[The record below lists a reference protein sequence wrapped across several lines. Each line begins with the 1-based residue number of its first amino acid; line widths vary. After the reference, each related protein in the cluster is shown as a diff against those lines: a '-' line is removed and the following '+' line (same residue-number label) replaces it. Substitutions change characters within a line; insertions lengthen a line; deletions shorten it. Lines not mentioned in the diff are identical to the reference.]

1 MQSNFAPLDYIV
13 FIAYGLM
20 IITIGLM
27 VSRTKKGM
35 QKTAQDYF
43 LASRSLTWWA
53 IGASLLAA
61 NISAEH
67 FIAMSGSGYAIGLA
81 IASYEW
87 IAAFALIIVG
97 KYFLPIFLKKQIFT
111 MPQFCEQRFDRRV
124 GTSLAVFWLLVYV
137 FVNLTSVIYLGALA
151 MDKILGVPIMYG
163 IIGLALFAALYSLY
177 GGLTAVAWTD
187 VVQVVFLIGGGLV
200 TTYLGLDA
208 VSGGEGAIE
217 GFRVLIDRAP
227 DKFHMIIEQGQSI
240 IPDTLDEAGNV
251 VSTKDAFQDLPG
263 LAVIIGGLWIT
274 NFGYWGFNQY
284 IIQRGLAAK
293 SMKDAK
299 KGLIFAGYLKI
310 LVPLLVVIPGIAAY
324 VLNADIGRSDEAYP
338 WLLANYVPA
347 GIKGLAFAALAAA
360 IVSSLASMINSTSTI
375 FTMDIYKSYIN
386 KNATDKQLVRVG
398 RIVAFVALFIAVLVA
413 PNLKSL
419 DQVFQ
424 YIQEYT
430 AFVYPGTLVIFFM
443 GLLWKQATTNAAL
456 WVAILTLPLGAAFK
470 IFSGD
475 TPFIIRMGYVF
486 IILTVVGVVISL
498 MEKGCKVEGEL
509 PNPKR
514 QKQDK
519 IMGSGFVGLGV
530 VIAIVSTFYIKAMA
544 HLALHSIYVLATGF
558 ILIGLTL
565 IFNATIKLVDRKALI
580 IERSLFKTGTAFNIG
595 AAGICAILFLLYF
608 FFW

>member
-20 IITIGLM
+20 IVIIGLW

-87 IAAFALIIVG
+87 IAAFSLIIVG
-97 KYFLPIFLKKQIFT
+97 KYFLPIFLKKKIFT

-137 FVNLTSVIYLGALA
+137 FVNLTTVIYLGALA
-151 MDKILGVPIMYG
+151 MEKILGFPLMYG
-163 IIGLALFAALYSLY
+163 IIGLAAFAAIYSLY

-200 TTYLGLDA
+200 TTYLGLNA
-208 VSGGEGAIE
+208 VSDGGGFIE
-217 GFRVLIDRAP
+217 GLRILIEKAP
-227 DKFHMIIEQGQSI
+227 EKFHMIIEQGQSI
-240 IPDTLDEAGNV
+240 IPDTLDSAGNV
-251 VSTKDAFQDLPG
+251 VTTKDAFKDLPG
-263 LAVIIGGLWIT
+263 LAIIVGGMWIT

-293 SMKDAK
+293 SIKEAK

-310 LVPLLVVIPGIAAY
+310 LVPLLVVIPGITAY

-338 WLLANYVPA
+338 WLLANYVPV

-386 KNATDKQLVRVG
+386 KKANDKQLVRVG

-413 PNLKSL
+413 PNLRSL

-430 AFVYPGTLVIFFM
+430 AFVYPGTFVIFFM

-456 WVAILTLPLGAAFK
+456 WVAISTLPFGAALK
-470 IFSGD
+470 IFAGD
-475 TPFIIRMGYVF
+475 IPFLIRMGYVF
-486 IILTVVGVVISL
+486 IALTVIGVSISL
-498 MEKGCKVEGEL
+498 LEKSCKVEGEL
-509 PNPKR
+509 PEPRR
-514 QKQDK
+514 QKSDK
-519 IMGSGFVGLGV
+519 ILAIGFMSLGAIIAV
-530 VIAIVSTFYIKAMA
+530 VSSFFIKTYA
-544 HLALHSIYVLATGF
+544 HLALQSIYVLCVGF
-558 ILIGLTL
+558 ILIGIVLF
-565 IFNATIKLVDRKALI
+565 FNATVKMVDRKALI
-580 IERSLFKTGTAFNIG
+580 IDRNLFKTGTAFNIG
-595 AAGICAILFLLYF
+595 AIGICAILFVLYYF
-608 FFW
+608 FW

>member
-13 FIAYGLM
+13 FIAYAIL
-20 IITIGLM
+20 IVTIDLW

-87 IAAFALIIVG
+87 VAAFTLIIVG
-97 KYFLPIFLKKQIFT
+97 KYFLPIFLKKGIYT
-111 MPQFCEQRFDRRV
+111 MPQFAEQRFDKRV
-124 GTSLAVFWLLVYV
+124 STSLAVFWLLVYV
-137 FVNLTSVIYLGALA
+137 FVNLTTVIYLGALA
-151 MDKILGVPIMYG
+151 MEKILGFPLIYG
-163 IIGLALFAALYSLY
+163 IIGLAVFAAIYSLY

-187 VVQVVFLIGGGLV
+187 VIQVVFLIGGGLI
-200 TTYLGLDA
+200 TTYLGLNA
-208 VSGGEGAIE
+208 VSDGAGFLEGLRILIE
-217 GFRVLIDRAP
+217 KAP

-240 IPDTLDEAGNV
+240 IPDTLDAAGNV
-251 VSTKDAFQDLPG
+251 VTTKDAFNDLPG
-263 LAVIIGGLWIT
+263 WAILVGGMWIT

-293 SMKDAK
+293 SIKDAK

-310 LVPLLVVIPGIAAY
+310 LVPLLVVIPGICAY

-347 GIKGLAFAALAAA
+347 GIKGMAFAALAAA

-375 FTMDIYKSYIN
+375 FTMDIYRSYIN
-386 KNATDKQLVRVG
+386 KNASDKQLVRVG
-398 RIVAFVALFIAVLVA
+398 RMVAFVALFIAVLVA
-413 PNLKSL
+413 PNLQSL

-430 AFVYPGTLVIFFM
+430 AFVYPGTFVIFFM
-443 GLLWKQATTNAAL
+443 GLLWKQSTTNAAL
-456 WVAILTLPLGAAFK
+456 WVAILTLPLGAALK

-475 TPFIIRMGYVF
+475 TPFLIRMGYVF
-486 IILTVVGVVISL
+486 IILTVVGVAISL
-498 MEKGCKVEGEL
+498 LEKGCKVEGVL
-509 PNPKR
+509 PDPKK
-514 QKQDK
+514 QKKDK
-519 IMGSGFVGLGV
+519 LMGAGFMTLGGL
-530 VIAIVSTFYIKAMA
+530 IAIISAFYVKAYA
-544 HLALHSIYVLATGF
+544 HIALHSIYVLATGF
-558 ILIGLTL
+558 ILIGLIL
-565 IFNATIKLVDRKALI
+565 YFNATVKLVDRKAI
-580 IERSLFKTGTAFNIG
+580 IVDRKLFKTGLAFNLG
-595 AAGICAILFLLYF
+595 AAGICVILFVLYF

>member
-1 MQSNFAPLDYIV
+1 MQSNFAPIDYIV

-20 IITIGLM
+20 IITIGLL

-151 MDKILGVPIMYG
+151 MEKILDVPIMYG

-187 VVQVVFLIGGGLV
+187 VVQVVFLVGGGLI
-200 TTYLGLDA
+200 TSYLGLNA
-208 VSGGEGAIE
+208 VSGGEGFIE
-217 GFRVLIDRAP
+217 GFRILIERAP

-240 IPDTLDEAGNV
+240 IPDTLDDAGNV
-251 VSTKDAFQDLPG
+251 VSTKDAFKDLPG
-263 LAVIIGGLWIT
+263 LAVIVGGLWIT

-375 FTMDIYKSYIN
+375 FTMDIYRSYIN

-519 IMGSGFVGLGV
+519 IMGSGFIGLGL
-530 VIAIVSTFYIKAMA
+530 VIAIVSSFYIKAMA

-595 AAGICAILFLLYF
+595 AAGICGILFLLYF
-608 FFW
+608 SFW

>member
-20 IITIGLM
+20 IVIIGLM

-137 FVNLTSVIYLGALA
+137 FVNLTTVIYLGALA
-151 MDKILGVPIMYG
+151 MDKILGVPLIYG
-163 IIGLALFAALYSLY
+163 IIGLALFAAIYSLY

-187 VVQVVFLIGGGLV
+187 VVQVVFLVGGGLV
-200 TTYLGLDA
+200 TTYLALNA
-208 VSGGEGAIE
+208 VSGGEGFME
-217 GFRVLIDRAP
+217 GFRILIDRAP

-240 IPDTLDEAGNV
+240 IPNTLDDAGNV
-251 VSTKDAFQDLPG
+251 ITTKDAFQDLPG
-263 LAVIIGGLWIT
+263 LAVIVGGLWIT

-386 KNATDKQLVRVG
+386 KKATDKQLVRVG

-430 AFVYPGTLVIFFM
+430 AFVYPGALVIFFM

-486 IILTVVGVVISL
+486 IILTVVGIVISL

-519 IMGSGFVGLGV
+519 IMGSAFVALGA
-530 VIAIVSTFYIKAMA
+530 VIAIVSTFFIKAMA

-558 ILIGLTL
+558 ILVGLTL